1 MENMENN
8 FFRSKVALFVTILIV
23 AAAVLIVA
31 LSLNNGEVVAKI
43 GEEEISKDQFYD
55 RLVEM
60 YGSQVLDS
68 MITEK
73 IVELEA
79 KKAKIS
85 VTDKDVQKELDK
97 MIEQVGGEEM
107 FNFQLAYSGYTMDQM
122 KEELKNYLT
131 IVKILEPK
139 IEITDEEINSYF
151 EENKDRFAQEEEVQA
166 SHILVDDEETA
177 NKVKKLLD
185 DGGDFA
191 ALAKEY
197 SKDGSAQSGGDL
209 GYFTKGEMVQE
220 FEDAAFSM
228 EIGQVSEPV
237 KSEYGYHIIKV
248 TDKKE
253 AQEATLENSKDEIKD
268 ILRNQKVNELYPTW
282 ITEMQEQYDIKN
294 NLK

>member
-55 RLVEM
+55 RLLEM

-85 VTDKDVQKELDK
+85 VTDEDVQKELDK

-107 FNFQLAYSGYTMDQM
+107 FNYQLAYSGYTMDQM

-209 GYFTKGEMVQE
+209 GYFTKGEMIQE

>member
-85 VTDKDVQKELDK
+85 VTDEDVQKELDK

>member
-85 VTDKDVQKELDK
+85 VTDEDVQKELDK

-107 FNFQLAYSGYTMDQM
+107 FNYQLAYSGYTMDQM

>member
-55 RLVEM
+55 RLLEM

-85 VTDKDVQKELDK
+85 VTDEDVQKELDK

>member
-85 VTDKDVQKELDK
+85 VTDEDVQKELDK

-107 FNFQLAYSGYTMDQM
+107 FNYQLAYSGYTMDQM

-151 EENKDRFAQEEEVQA
+151 EDNKDRFAQEEEVQA

-209 GYFTKGEMVQE
+209 GYFTKGEMIQE

>member
-1 MENMENN
+1 MENN

>member
-85 VTDKDVQKELDK
+85 VTDEDVQKELDK

-107 FNFQLAYSGYTMDQM
+107 FNYQLAYSGYTMDQM

-209 GYFTKGEMVQE
+209 GYFTKGEMIQE

>member
-85 VTDKDVQKELDK
+85 VTDEDVQKELDK

-209 GYFTKGEMVQE
+209 GYFTKGEMIQE

>member
-55 RLVEM
+55 RLLEM

-85 VTDKDVQKELDK
+85 VTDEDVQKELDK

-209 GYFTKGEMVQE
+209 GYFTKGEMIQE

>member
-55 RLVEM
+55 RLLEM

-85 VTDKDVQKELDK
+85 VTDEDVQKELDK

-220 FEDAAFSM
+220 FEYAAFSM

>member
-55 RLVEM
+55 RLLEM

-85 VTDKDVQKELDK
+85 VTDEDVQKELDK

-107 FNFQLAYSGYTMDQM
+107 FSFQLAYSGYTMDQM

>member
-85 VTDKDVQKELDK
+85 VTDENVQKELDK

-107 FNFQLAYSGYTMDQM
+107 FNYQLAYSGYTMDQM

-209 GYFTKGEMVQE
+209 GYFTKGEMIQE